1 MRRGLRLSLWR
12 FRLWRSRYAA
22 CSKHERKNGG
32 ESETHARFLPVLAA
46 WRDGPHRK
54 TLRLGRLARQ
64 TPHETNVSS
73 HSAFLHGRPIS
84 PDACAWINGAAK
96 RARIVRGDMMRFL
109 IWLLLL
115 WLAAPMALAE
125 THWVRAGRLID
136 VVAGRVLNDQL
147 IRIDDG
153 RFAEIRPYAEGVA
166 PAASLTDWSAYTV
179 LPGLMDMHT
188 HIIGDVNWSNSAA
201 PLMSSQARDA
211 LLGAANARATLH
223 AGFTTVRDVGAYRAF
238 TDVALRDAIN
248 AGLVEGPRM
257 YVSGAYITV
266 TRGGGEVT
274 GLSPD
279 VVIPDEF
286 RRGVA
291 DNADQ
296 VRQRVRELLSGGA
309 DQIKVIATGAVLTS
323 GTTPGAS
330 EYSEAELRAAVEEA
344 GERGVYVAAH
354 AHGAE
359 GIHRAV
365 RAGVRSI
372 EHGSYLDAEAI
383 RLMRRRPVWF
393 VADVY
398 NGDYIDEIG
407 RRDGWPEEILRK
419 NAETTQ
425 TQRDGFRAAVR
436 AGVRIAFG
444 TDAGVFPHGQNARQF
459 AYMVANGMTPMQA
472 IQSATINSA
481 EMMGRADDI
490 GSVRAG
496 PAART

>member
-1 MRRGLRLSLWR
+1 
-12 FRLWRSRYAA
+12 
-22 CSKHERKNGG
+22 
-32 ESETHARFLPVLAA
+32 
-46 WRDGPHRK
+46 
-54 TLRLGRLARQ
+54 
-64 TPHETNVSS
+64 
-73 HSAFLHGRPIS
+73 
-84 PDACAWINGAAK
+84 
-96 RARIVRGDMMRFL
+96 MRF
-109 IWLLLL
+109 IILLLL
-115 WLAAPMALAE
+115 TLLSAPLAAAE
-125 THWVRAGRLID
+125 TNWVRAGRLID
-136 VVAGRVLNDQL
+136 VVEGRVLSDQL
-147 IRIDDG
+147 IRIEDG
-153 RFAEIRPYAEGVA
+153 RFTDIRPYAEGVA
-166 PAASLTDWSAYTV
+166 PAGEIIDWSAYTV

-188 HIIGDVNWSNSAA
+188 HMVGDITSSNVAA

-223 AGFTTVRDVGAYRAF
+223 AGFTTVRDVGAYRAY

-248 AGLVEGPRM
+248 AGVIEGPRM

-266 TRGGGEVT
+266 SRGGGEVN
-274 GLSPD
+274 GMSPD
-279 VVIPDEF
+279 VMIPDDF

-291 DNADQ
+291 DNAEQ
-296 VRQRVRELLSGGA
+296 IRQRVRELLAGGA

-323 GTTPGAS
+323 GTNPGAS

-344 GERGVYVAAH
+344 RERGAYVAAH

-372 EHGSYLDAEAI
+372 EHGSYLDAEGI
-383 RLMRRRPVWF
+383 RLMRRRHVWL

-407 RRDGWPEEILRK
+407 RRDGWPDEILRK
-419 NAETTQ
+419 NLETTQ

-436 AGVRIAFG
+436 AGVRIAYG

-459 AYMVANGMTPMQA
+459 AYMVQNGMTPLQA

-490 GSVRAG
+490 GSVRTGRRADLIAVRG
-496 PAART
+496 DPLADVNLLYTDVVGVMKDGRVVR